1 MFKALDL
8 TNRDL
13 IAIQVDGHLDK
24 SDYDKITPL
33 IEKTVKEYGKIK
45 LYIQI
50 DNIDGIEPKAF
61 AEDVKTYF
69 KHFNHINRI
78 AVVGENDWQKLWANL
93 ANPFVSGEIKFFRH
107 GEVVEARKWILG

>member
-1 MFKALDL
+1 MFKILDL
-8 TNRDL
+8 TSKDL

-24 SDYDKITPL
+24 SDYDKVSPL
-33 IEKTVKEYGKIK
+33 LDKTVKEYGKIK

-69 KHFNHINRI
+69 KHFNHINKI
-78 AVVGENDWQKLWANL
+78 AVVGQNDWQKLWSNL
-93 ANPFVSGEIKFFRH
+93 ANPFVSGEIKFFRQ
-107 GEVVEARKWILG
+107 GEVVEARKWILD